1 MRCQMDSICGRELI
15 DVSSALG
22 SPIVVVMGGG
32 LGRCTLT
39 TPTDHT
45 SPPPLKLLLYS
56 MQSDKSNSE
65 IGFENPNENHVQ
77 GEFSQ
82 EIYASQEYVSWW
94 FYCHQKLVL
103 GQLAGEGAGR
113 RVGKLG
119 KRRRRQC
126 VKPSP
131 ASPSISTWPSRPGSV

>member
-1 MRCQMDSICGRELI
+1 MDSICGRELI

-77 GEFSQ
+77 GEFSR

-94 FYCHQKLVL
+94 FYCHQMLVL
-103 GQLAGEGAGR
+103 GSLQVKELAGALANWEREEGGTFTC
-113 RVGKLG
+113 L
-119 KRRRRQC
+119 
-126 VKPSP
+126 
-131 ASPSISTWPSRPGSV
+131 SIHLHLAI

>member
-1 MRCQMDSICGRELI
+1 MDSICGRELI

-32 LGRCTLT
+32 LSRCTLT

-65 IGFENPNENHVQ
+65 IGFANPNENHVQ

-82 EIYASQEYVSWW
+82 EIYMHLKNMCLGGFIATKSWSW
-94 FYCHQKLVL
+94 AV
-103 GQLAGEGAGR
+103 GR
-113 RVGKLG
+113 
-119 KRRRRQC
+119 
-126 VKPSP
+126 
-131 ASPSISTWPSRPGSV
+131 